1 VLKSPL
7 HQLSPILT
15 DAANAA
21 SFLLSD
27 KGVANKLTAIF
38 LYASNHCDLAAPY
51 VTATTAVDDPLAFYA
66 GNCALEKGDFHQA
79 IEAYSHS
86 LRGSDGDIHYATAIN
101 MAWAYVKLDQGDQAF
116 SLLGDSI
123 KNHEVSG
130 YTGLEELFVSRAQ
143 LYALAFRYDD
153 AVVDMDEA
161 LKLDP
166 NNPALYVLRAEMNLL
181 LYEWDKVLADYNKAI
196 ELDPTYA
203 DAYFYRGMLFYSRD
217 LFQQA
222 LPDFER
228 YLDLAPQG
236 DHAAEANQYAD
247 QVRTTLQALDE
258 K

>member
-1 VLKSPL
+1 MDRVVEAAQSMTPKKFEVDAR
-7 HQLSPILT
+7 T
-15 DAANAA
+15 D
-21 SFLLSD
+21 
-27 KGVANKLTAIF
+27 
-38 LYASNHCDLAAPY
+38 
-51 VTATTAVDDPLAFYA
+51 
-66 GNCALEKGDFHQA
+66 
-79 IEAYSHS
+79 
-86 LRGSDGDIHYATAIN
+86 
-101 MAWAYVKLDQGDQAF
+101 
-116 SLLGDSI
+116 
-123 KNHEVSG
+123 
-130 YTGLEELFVSRAQ
+130 RAQ

-166 NNPALYVLRAEMNLL
+166 NNPALYVLRGEMNLL